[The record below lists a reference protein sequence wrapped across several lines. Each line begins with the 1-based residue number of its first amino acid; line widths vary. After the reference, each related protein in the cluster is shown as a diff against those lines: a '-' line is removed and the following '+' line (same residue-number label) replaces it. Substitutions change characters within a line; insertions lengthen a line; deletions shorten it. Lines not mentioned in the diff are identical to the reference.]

1 MNISIS
7 ELIHRGKL
15 TEDSVLVWHRKREG
29 SVHRATILGV
39 LIRTADGKLHK
50 SPSGAAKHLNGNKPI
65 DGWKCWRIE
74 SSNKLLDELRKI

>member
-1 MNISIS
+1 VNISIS

-15 TEDSVLVWHRKREG
+15 TEDSVLVWNRKREG

-74 SSNKLLDELRKI
+74 SSNKLLDELRKV

>member
-15 TEDSVLVWHRKREG
+15 TEDSVLVWNRKREG

-74 SSNKLLDELRKI
+74 SSNKLLDELRKV